1 MNEGMVDRVIRVAL
15 GVIALLVAFLAVE
28 GAAQIVLWVIGGIL
42 LLTGATGFCLL
53 YLPFRF
59 STNK

>member
-1 MNEGMVDRVIRVAL
+1 MNEGMVDRVIRVVL

>member
-1 MNEGMVDRVIRVAL
+1 MNEGMVDRVIRVVL

-59 STNK
+59 STKK